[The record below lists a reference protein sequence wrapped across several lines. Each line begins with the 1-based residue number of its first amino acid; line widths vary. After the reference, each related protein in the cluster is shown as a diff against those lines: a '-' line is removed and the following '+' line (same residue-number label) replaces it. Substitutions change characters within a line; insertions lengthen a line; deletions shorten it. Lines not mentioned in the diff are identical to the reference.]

1 MEFLNKLYRFS
12 STWTGTI
19 IIVLFLIFF
28 VVQSFVIPSG
38 SMKKTLQ
45 IGDFLFAKKFSYGT
59 PIPVLPWVQIPL
71 VPEALIDKEH
81 GHLIEGD
88 RPERE
93 DIVIFLYPK
102 DGKTHFVKR
111 CVATGG
117 DEIVYQNKH
126 LYIHFVEGDEYI
138 KKNYKAEKIKEFR
151 GKLWVDN
158 PYMEKYR
165 GIQYSP
171 EGNNAFVNLANR
183 PNDMTA
189 IVVKELGA
197 VYKNGLGKSMNAFY
211 KKVEKDQYYMIG
223 DNRDN
228 SADSRFWGSV
238 SYKLV
243 IGKPWFIYFSWDT
256 EKKTI
261 RWDRLGTFIDDLQ
274 LEEPRY

>member
-1 MEFLNKLYRFS
+1 MEFLIKLYRFS
-12 STWTGTI
+12 SSWTGTI

-28 VVQSFVIPSG
+28 VIQSFVIPSG
-38 SMKKTLQ
+38 SMKRTLQ
-45 IGDFLFAKKFSYGT
+45 IGDFLFAKKFSYGIPT
-59 PIPVLPWVQIPL
+59 PVLPWVQIPL
-71 VPEALIDKEH
+71 LPDFNGN

-88 RPERE
+88 KPQRE

-126 LYIHFVEGDEYI
+126 LYIHFSEGDEYI
-138 KKNYKAEKIKEFR
+138 KKNYPKEKIKAFR

-158 PYMEKYR
+158 PYMEKYP
-165 GIQYSP
+165 GIQYEP
-171 EGNNAFVNLANR
+171 ERNNAFVNLANL
-183 PNDMTA
+183 PNDMNA
-189 IVVKELGA
+189 IYVEELGEPM
-197 VYKNGLGKSMNAFY
+197 YQNQSGTKMNAFY
-211 KKVEKDQYYMIG
+211 KKVEKDHYYMVG

-238 SYKLV
+238 PYKLV

-256 EKKTI
+256 EKKSI

-274 LEEPRY
+274 LEKPRY

>member
-1 MEFLNKLYRFS
+1 MKFLNKLYRFS

-28 VVQSFVIPSG
+28 VIQSFVIPSG
-38 SMKKTLQ
+38 SMKRTLQ

-59 PIPVLPWVQIPL
+59 PIPVLPWVQLPL
-71 VPEALIDKEH
+71 VPDFNDN

-88 RPERE
+88 KPKRE

-111 CVATGG
+111 CVAIGG
-117 DEIVYQNKH
+117 DEVVYQNKH
-126 LYIHFVEGDEYI
+126 LYIHFSEGDDYI
-138 KKNYKAEKIKEFR
+138 KANYKAEKIKEFR

-158 PYMEKYR
+158 PYIEKYR
-165 GIQYSP
+165 GIQYAP
-171 EGNNAFVNLANR
+171 EGSNAFTNLANL
-183 PNDMTA
+183 PNDMKA
-189 IVVKELGA
+189 IYVEELGE
-197 VYKNGLGKSMNAFY
+197 VMYQSDTGTKMNAFY
-211 KKVEKDQYYMIG
+211 KKVEKDNYYMVG

-256 EKKTI
+256 EKKSI

-274 LEEPRY
+274 LEKPRY

>member
-12 STWTGTI
+12 SSWTGTI

-38 SMKKTLQ
+38 SMKRTLH

-71 VPEALIDKEH
+71 IPDFNDN

-88 RPERE
+88 RPKRE

-117 DEIVYQNKH
+117 DEIVYQDKH
-126 LYIHFVEGDEYI
+126 LYIHFAEGDAYI
-138 KKNYKAEKIKEFR
+138 KKNYDANKIKAFR

-158 PYMEKYR
+158 PYKEKYR
-165 GIQYSP
+165 GIQYAP
-171 EGNNAFVNLANR
+171 EKQNAFTNMLHYAV
-183 PNDMTA
+183 DMKP
-189 IVVKELGA
+189 IYVE
-197 VYKNGLGKSMNAFY
+197 GLGGLMYETSSGNKMNAFY
-211 KKVEKDQYYMIG
+211 KKVEKDEFYMVG

-238 SYKLV
+238 PYKLV
-243 IGKPWFIYFSWDT
+243 IGQPWFIYFSWDNET
-256 EKKTI
+256 KTI
-261 RWDRLGTFIDDLQ
+261 RWDRLGTVINDLQ
-274 LEEPRY
+274 LKKPRY